1 MKKFAVVF
9 VLSLFVAS
17 IAYAETTV
25 APATPEVPAAD
36 EVAAAPKYFC
46 PMDGFTSDKAGKC
59 EKCGM
64 ELVETPAI
72 LAEVA
77 AELPVAP
84 AAE

>member
-9 VLSLFVAS
+9 VFSLFLAS

-25 APATPEVPAAD
+25 APATPEVPAAT
-36 EVAAAPKYFC
+36 EVVTHKYFC
-46 PMDGFTSDKAGKC
+46 PMDGFTSDKPGKC

-64 ELVETPAI
+64 QLVEAPAMPAEAP
-72 LAEVA
+72 AEVPA
-77 AELPVAP
+77 AP